1 MHCNSVAT
9 LEIVARHKRHICGK
23 IRAVLARWSNHRR
36 TVADKTRSEK
46 WCFSTRHKWAHCT
59 RSRETVLA
67 TTTHQTSLSSNVLQ
81 WRFKCLA
88 KSDVFHLY
96 NKKVFSNYCQN
107 DTHCNR
113 GKQVGKQCWKTVLD
127 NFGNHLENWMSLGL
141 EQMGKQSEHM
151 LFWQQVIFL
160 H

>member
-23 IRAVLARWSNHRR
+23 IRAVLATWSNHRR
-36 TVADKTRSEK
+36 TVADKTKSEK

-96 NKKVFSNYCQN
+96 KKRFFQIIAKT
-107 DTHCNR
+107 THIIQQRNT
-113 GKQVGKQCWKTVLD
+113 GWKTVLD
-127 NFGNHLENWMSLGL
+127 NFGNHLESWMSLGL
-141 EQMGKQSEHM
+141 EQMGKQSKHM